1 MSNYGMI
8 PVAGKGNIV
17 SVLKKNVSIETALS
31 AGEANDA
38 NWDHIGYLAGIT
50 PVTMTKEVN
59 AEIYLDNPDGYTTKS
74 TGGKDAGDLSFQIG
88 YAPGLAVQQR
98 LVDIYDVSNGE
109 VEKNWYRVKSPTEDP
124 NQYVVNMYF
133 GPMSSL
139 GAPSSIENSADMKRD
154 ITVAVEGRPKLAEDF
169 LRSALTQPTRSTSQ
183 SSSSS

>member
-1 MSNYGMI
+1 MSKYGMI

-17 SVLKKNVSIETALS
+17 SVLKKSVTIETALS
-31 AGEANDA
+31 AGEADDA

-59 AEIYLDNPDGYTTKS
+59 AEVYLDNPDGYTTKS

-124 NQYVVNMYF
+124 SHYVVNMYY
-133 GPMSSL
+133 GPMSGL
-139 GAPSSIENSADMKRD
+139 GAPSAIENSADMKRD

-169 LRSALTQPTRSTSQ
+169 LRSALTRPTSPNMKTNAAS
-183 SSSSS
+183 